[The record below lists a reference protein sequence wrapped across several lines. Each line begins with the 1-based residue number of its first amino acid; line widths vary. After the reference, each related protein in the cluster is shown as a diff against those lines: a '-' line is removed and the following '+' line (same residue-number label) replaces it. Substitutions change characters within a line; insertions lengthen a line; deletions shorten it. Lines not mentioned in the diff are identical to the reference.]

1 MMAQNDHNGWP
12 SYRALLFICFAG
24 ILVAQPVVRK
34 RQRVSDASGTDF
46 GETAASY
53 VVERARQADKQAKT
67 MMWLTG
73 TACVAALVA
82 AGAAVAPLVS

>member
-12 SYRALLFICFAG
+12 SFRALLFICFAG

-34 RQRVSDASGTDF
+34 RQRVSNASGTDF

-53 VVERARQADKQAKT
+53 MVERDRKADKQAKT
-67 MMWLTG
+67 MMWM
-73 TACVAALVA
+73 TAISCVAAVA
-82 AGAAVAPLVS
+82 AAVAAFIAVT